1 MILAAIIIIIL
12 VALSYSKP
20 KPQRYD
26 PTPTRIKQ
34 MLETAYI
41 FEHTKRIDTLSAR
54 YVFGRQL
61 AVHLSKS
68 VNNKN
73 YKSQIEEGVQKYYS
87 LYYDRI
93 ISDFQSSFVLYPNK
107 VFDTDLYAKI
117 VVASFSRI
125 CQDVVEQINNL
136 KTNSAKHRRI
146 EKLANTSIL
155 YKEELSKYD
164 RTEYHQFIDRLL
176 CNISDKHT
184 ISNT

>member
-1 MILAAIIIIIL
+1 MILAAVIIIIL
-12 VALSYSKP
+12 VVLSYSKP
-20 KPQRYD
+20 KIYD

-61 AVHLSKS
+61 ATHLAKAC
-68 VNNKN
+68 NDRK
-73 YKSQIEEGVQKYYS
+73 YKKQIEEGVQKYYS
-87 LYYDRI
+87 LYYDRV
-93 ISDFQSSFVLYPNK
+93 ISDFQSSFVLCPNK

-125 CQDVVEQINNL
+125 CQDVVDQINNL

-164 RTEYHQFIDRLL
+164 RIEYHQFIDRLL
-176 CNISDKHT
+176 CSISDKHT